1 MNDSSMDGNYE
12 NRVCGCVICFIFIS
26 GYYFGMDKLSVLLS
40 NFSIHAGVFFAG
52 NICGRHEFEKDELR
66 GHLHL
71 IRRGPVQLFGIAPR
85 TIEVNEP
92 TLLFLP
98 RPDKHRLVADE
109 SNGADVVCGTVQFGG
124 GGKNPITDSLPSL
137 MEIKI
142 SEIAGIDSILDHMFS
157 EAFANEDGR
166 QALLDRLCEVL
177 IIRLLRHC
185 ISQGITAG
193 GTLAGLGDA
202 KLSKTL
208 LAIQADPVRSWDLN
222 ELAETA
228 GMSRARFAV
237 RFREVVGET
246 PGEYLA
252 SWRIMLAQRM
262 LKNGKR
268 LKHVVDEVGY
278 ASSSALTRAFVRKLG
293 CSPTAWLKNQEQAP
307 EN

>member
-1 MNDSSMDGNYE
+1 
-12 NRVCGCVICFIFIS
+12 V
-26 GYYFGMDKLSVLLS
+26 DKLSSLVS
-40 NFSIHAGVFFAG
+40 NFSIQAGVFFAG
-52 NICGRHEFEKDELR
+52 NICGGHEFEKDELL

-71 IRRGPVQLFGIAPR
+71 IRRGPVQITGIEQR

-92 TLLFLP
+92 TLVFLP
-98 RPDKHRLVADE
+98 RPDKHRLIADE
-109 SNGADVVCGTVQFGG
+109 SKGADVVCGTVQFGG

-137 MEIKI
+137 IEIKI
-142 SEIAGIDSILDHMFS
+142 SEITGIDSILDHMFI
-157 EAFANEDGR
+157 EAFSSEDGR

-185 ISQGITAG
+185 IAQGVTAG
-193 GTLAGLGDA
+193 GVLAGLGDA
-202 KLSKTL
+202 KLSKAL
-208 LAIQADPVRSWDLN
+208 LAIQADPAKSWDLN

-246 PGEYLA
+246 PIEFLA
-252 SWRIMLAQRM
+252 SWRIMLAQKM
-262 LKNGKR
+262 LQKGKR

-293 CSPTAWLKNQEQAP
+293 CSPIEWLKNQTVAP
-307 EN
+307 ENQ

>member
-1 MNDSSMDGNYE
+1 
-12 NRVCGCVICFIFIS
+12 
-26 GYYFGMDKLSVLLS
+26 MDKLSALLS

-71 IRRGPVQLFGIAPR
+71 IRRGPVQIMGIEQR

-92 TLLFLP
+92 TLVFLP
-98 RPDKHRLVADE
+98 RPDKHRLIADE
-109 SNGADVVCGTVQFGG
+109 SKGADVVCGTVQFGG

-137 MEIKI
+137 IEIKI
-142 SEIAGIDSILDHMFS
+142 SEITGIDSILDHMFF
-157 EAFANEDGR
+157 EAFSNEDGR

-185 ISQGITAG
+185 IAQGVTAG

-208 LAIQADPVRSWDLN
+208 LAIQAAPAKRWDLN

-246 PGEYLA
+246 PVEYLA
-252 SWRIMLAQRM
+252 SWRIMLAQKM
-262 LKNGKR
+262 LQKGKR
-268 LKHVVDEVGY
+268 LKHVVDDVGY

-293 CSPTAWLKNQEQAP
+293 CSPTEWRKNQTAMP
-307 EN
+307 ENQ

>member
-1 MNDSSMDGNYE
+1 
-12 NRVCGCVICFIFIS
+12 
-26 GYYFGMDKLSVLLS
+26 MDKLSSLVS
-40 NFSIHAGVFFAG
+40 NFSIQAGVFFAG
-52 NICGRHEFEKDELR
+52 NICGGHEFEKDELL

-71 IRRGPVQLFGIAPR
+71 IRSGPVQITGIEQR

-92 TLLFLP
+92 TLVFLP
-98 RPDKHRLVADE
+98 RPDKHRLIADE
-109 SNGADVVCGTVQFGG
+109 SKGADVVCGTVQFGG

-137 MEIKI
+137 IEIKI
-142 SEIAGIDSILDHMFS
+142 SEITGIDSILDHMFI
-157 EAFANEDGR
+157 EAFSSEDGR

-185 ISQGITAG
+185 IVQGVTAG
-193 GTLAGLGDA
+193 GVLAGLGDA
-202 KLSKTL
+202 KLSKAL
-208 LAIQADPVRSWDLN
+208 LAIQADPAKSWDLN

-246 PGEYLA
+246 PIEFLA
-252 SWRIMLAQRM
+252 SWRIMLAQKM
-262 LKNGKR
+262 LQKGKR

-293 CSPTAWLKNQEQAP
+293 CSPIEWLKNQTVAP
-307 EN
+307 ENQ

>member
-1 MNDSSMDGNYE
+1 
-12 NRVCGCVICFIFIS
+12 
-26 GYYFGMDKLSVLLS
+26 MDKLSTLFA
-40 NFSIHAGVFFAG
+40 NFSIHANVFFAG

-71 IRRGPVQLFGIAPR
+71 IRRGPVQLIGLEQR

-98 RPDKHRLVADE
+98 RPGKHRFIADQ
-109 SNGADVVCGTVQFGG
+109 SIGADVVCATVQFGG

-137 MEIKI
+137 IEIKI
-142 SEIAGIDSILDHMFS
+142 SEITGLNSILEQMFF
-157 EAFANEDGR
+157 EAFAHEDGR
-166 QALLDRLCEVL
+166 QALLDRLCEVI
-177 IIRLLRHC
+177 IIRLLRYC
-185 ISQGITAG
+185 IVQGVTAG

-208 LAIQADPVRSWDLN
+208 LAIQADPVRGWDLN
-222 ELAETA
+222 ALAQTA

-268 LKHVVDEVGY
+268 LKHVVDDVGY
-278 ASSSALTRAFVRKLG
+278 ASSSALTRAFIRKLG
-293 CSPTAWLKNQEQAP
+293 CSPTEWLKNQTLRSQD
-307 EN
+307 